1 MHTVKTYRILLNPG
15 AGNGRGEAEAQ
26 KLRGLLTDG
35 ELIFRNITEIKH
47 YAAFFSALGAEDT
60 LVIAGG
66 DGTLNR
72 FVNATEG
79 LTCPVP
85 VWYYATGS
93 GNDFWC
99 DLGRKKGD
107 PPVCIDP
114 YLQNLPTV
122 EVKGKRYRV
131 LNGVGY
137 GIDGYCCEVGDK
149 LRARSVRKINYTSIA
164 IKGLLFHFRP
174 VSATVT
180 VDGVAHSCRKVW
192 LAPTMNGRF
201 YGGGMMPAPDQDR
214 LNADGTVSVMVMNR
228 TGKLRTLMLFPSIFS
243 GGHVRH
249 ESAVHV
255 WVGHEIKVQFDRPTP
270 LQIDG
275 ETISDVTEYTMCGRL
290 VPVQETTKS
299 AEGE

>member
-1 MHTVKTYRILLNPG
+1 MNYQILFNPY

-26 KLRGLLTDG
+26 KLSAHLTDG
-35 ELIFRNITEIKH
+35 GLVYHNMTEIKS
-47 YAAFFSALGAEDT
+47 YASFFETLSGEDI

-72 FVNATEG
+72 FVNDTDG

-99 DLGRKKGD
+99 DLGRKKED

-114 YLQNLPTV
+114 YLKNLPTV
-122 EVKGKRYRV
+122 TVKGKRYRV

-137 GIDGYCCEVGDK
+137 GIDGYCCEVGDR
-149 LRARSVRKINYTSIA
+149 LRASSAKKINYTSIA

-174 VSATVT
+174 VHATVT

-201 YGGGMMPAPDQDR
+201 YGGGMMPTPDQDR
-214 LNADGTVSVMVMNR
+214 LNTDGTVSVMVMNG
-228 TGKLRTLMLFPSIFS
+228 TGKLRTLMIFPSIFS
-243 GGHVRH
+243 GEHVKK
-249 ESAVHV
+249 ENAVRV
-255 WVGHEIKVQFDRPTP
+255 WVGHEIRVQFDRPTP

-275 ETISDVTEYTMCGRL
+275 ETISGVTEYTMCGRML
-290 VPVQETTKS
+290 PLQKPKIS
-299 AEGE
+299 AVGE